1 LADVWEPLPRGT
13 FTYTDVSTVLLRI
26 QN

>member
-13 FTYTDVSTVLLRI
+13 FTYTQVATAILRI
-26 QN
+26 TV